1 MLEDLSEFKRKVKI
15 SMDELVKLHDEVM
28 LEEFR
33 IMKEVAHEYGVSF
46 WTLVKFAAWEEANP
60 DWEKFAKA
68 LLAIEERIKQ
78 NSLYRTY
85 KELKEQ
91 LKKQGI
97 EV

>member
-1 MLEDLSEFKRKVKI
+1 MSKDLSGVKKKVDI
-15 SMDELVKLHDEVM
+15 SMDEFVKLHDEVM

-85 KELKEQ
+85 KEIKEQ